1 MPCTIRTVVATLA
14 LALAATAA
22 PARATIAPNART
34 VVEHYVAAAGGR
46 AAFDSVR
53 TVRTVARIQALG
65 MAGTT
70 VTYAARPDRRAS
82 VTNLGPFRIP
92 EGIDGQQGW
101 RADPGG
107 KILVLDG
114 KDLIDAR
121 ASAWFENQMWTTA
134 GEGGGQVRVSG
145 ADKDANGTYTIL
157 EVTPPVGDPRRYW
170 FDDRTHLVVRESMRH
185 DQNEVTGEMSDWRDA
200 GGRKFPF
207 HAVERISGMPANDLT
222 IDIDSVIV
230 NGPVD
235 PAVFR
240 RPDADSD
247 TTSGA
252 IRWLATPGHAR
263 IPCAYRARH
272 VWVRASV
279 NGAPPADF
287 LFDTGASIT
296 ILDSTYAARI
306 GIATQGTAQGQGAGS
321 MGSATFAEIDSLR
334 LAGADDGIVIK
345 RQKIGVLSLNKDL
358 EPFFWRPV
366 AGVVG
371 ADFITRVVTTVDY
384 DAQTLTF
391 DDPATFTYAGAGKA
405 VPFTLA
411 ANMPAVEMTLDGTW
425 TGSFRVDVGSSGT
438 VDLHGPF
445 VEKNGLAQ
453 HVKGKRIEVTGGG
466 FGGTFTST
474 LTRMKSVA
482 LGPYTWADPML
493 TFSGARTG
501 ALASEYYAGNI
512 GNHVLERFRCTFDYE
527 RRQLWL
533 EPSKRFGERDRF
545 SRSGVQLA
553 RTEGRV
559 IAMQVIPGS
568 PAYKA
573 GLREGDEVATIDGRA
588 AGEWSPASLQDLFEG
603 AAPGRVVAVEVAQGA
618 KKKKLSMKLEDLL

>member
-252 IRWLATPGHAR
+252 MTMIHSGGSDAWDPVPSGEDPTVHGITNDGTNLIVAGYGYVWYLGLDGSLKLVAGTGYDIDNFPSGYDAHASHPALELALPASLGSADEYGTGSIHHVTYHDGAVYFRGHA
-263 IPCAYRARH
+263 
-272 VWVRASV
+272 
-279 NGAPPADF
+279 D
-287 LFDTGASIT
+287 
-296 ILDSTYAARI
+296 
-306 GIATQGTAQGQGAGS
+306 GTAA
-321 MGSATFAEIDSLR
+321 
-334 LAGADDGIVIK
+334 
-345 RQKIGVLSLNKDL
+345 
-358 EPFFWRPV
+358 
-366 AGVVG
+366 
-371 ADFITRVVTTVDY
+371 
-384 DAQTLTF
+384 
-391 DDPATFTYAGAGKA
+391 
-405 VPFTLA
+405 
-411 ANMPAVEMTLDGTW
+411 
-425 TGSFRVDVGSSGT
+425 
-438 VDLHGPF
+438 F
-445 VEKNGLAQ
+445 VEK
-453 HVKGKRIEVTGGG
+453 
-466 FGGTFTST
+466 
-474 LTRMKSVA
+474 
-482 LGPYTWADPML
+482 
-493 TFSGARTG
+493 
-501 ALASEYYAGNI
+501 
-512 GNHVLERFRCTFDYE
+512 
-527 RRQLWL
+527 
-533 EPSKRFGERDRF
+533 
-545 SRSGVQLA
+545 
-553 RTEGRV
+553 
-559 IAMQVIPGS
+559 IACP
-568 PAYKA
+568 
-573 GLREGDEVATIDGRA
+573 
-588 AGEWSPASLQDLFEG
+588 
-603 AAPGRVVAVEVAQGA
+603 
-618 KKKKLSMKLEDLL
+618 